1 MAVKKKKRKKKN
13 SVVRFGRRH
22 SINVGVIIFVLIF
35 LYVVFYI
42 GMYLSRDK
50 VSFYEVVEGKNAI
63 IANHTYNGFVLRTE
77 TPVTAANSGYVNFYV
92 KDGGRVSKT
101 TTVYSLDEN
110 GTLSK
115 LLESSDDEDGDSLS
129 SENVGQITYD
139 ISQFVSQFDMKTF
152 DSVYDFKYELNSTLL
167 ECINLNKLQNINEAG
182 ANESVFQ
189 LHTSPYSGIV
199 EFYTDGYEGLAPS
212 AESINDDLFD
222 KSKYKK
228 NNVTSGQLIEGGAP
242 VFKVISSED
251 WYIMIQLTDEE
262 VAQYGDTSSVKLRF
276 LKDNLTTTAD
286 FEMFNVNGK
295 YYAKLSL
302 KRYMVRYA
310 DYRYLDIQILGTD
323 TVGLKIPK
331 SAVCKKEFYTIPV
344 AFKTTGGNSQSDGF
358 NTPAKLG
365 NGDDTR
371 AFISPD
377 IYYTDEQFC
386 YVDKDDIE
394 SGTILIN
401 PTDNSQFMVGSSTG
415 KLEGVY
421 NINDGFTDFRII
433 NILAASN
440 DYYIVSSGN
449 RYGVQN
455 FDHIVLD
462 ASTVKDKQIVF
473 Q

>member
-1 MAVKKKKRKKKN
+1 
-13 SVVRFGRRH
+13 
-22 SINVGVIIFVLIF
+22 
-35 LYVVFYI
+35 
-42 GMYLSRDK
+42 
-50 VSFYEVVEGKNAI
+50 
-63 IANHTYNGFVLRTE
+63 
-77 TPVTAANSGYVNFYV
+77 
-92 KDGGRVSKT
+92 
-101 TTVYSLDEN
+101 
-110 GTLSK
+110 
-115 LLESSDDEDGDSLS
+115 
-129 SENVGQITYD
+129 
-139 ISQFVSQFDMKTF
+139 
-152 DSVYDFKYELNSTLL
+152 
-167 ECINLNKLQNINEAG
+167 
-182 ANESVFQ
+182 
-189 LHTSPYSGIV
+189 
-199 EFYTDGYEGLAPS
+199 
-212 AESINDDLFD
+212 
-222 KSKYKK
+222 
-228 NNVTSGQLIEGGAP
+228 
-242 VFKVISSED
+242 
-251 WYIMIQLTDEE
+251 
-262 VAQYGDTSSVKLRF
+262 
-276 LKDNLTTTAD
+276 
-286 FEMFNVNGK
+286 
-295 YYAKLSL
+295 
-302 KRYMVRYA
+302 MVRYA

-358 NTPAKLG
+358 NTPAKLE

-371 AFISPD
+371 AFISLD